1 MYNVSFHRTS
11 GNRSLIV
18 AFIIFIC
25 FFTFFIHNEV
35 IYADIME
42 SRNLVT
48 AREIVSDG
56 NWLIPRMN
64 GELRLE
70 KPPLPTWIAA
80 CIEWVAPGQLMLQRA
95 VAGLIATMM
104 VFFLYALATLMTKN
118 NLFGIISAIALCTSF
133 NVILMGRTAT
143 WDIYCHGFMLGA
155 IYFIFKGGQKPGTCW
170 KEFIWAGILL
180 GLSFLGKGPVSFYA
194 LLLPF
199 LLAYLLIYRPSFRDK
214 WRAVAVMLIICL
226 VMSLWWPVLLYL
238 THKELVLSVW
248 NKEST
253 AWLERNVRPWYY
265 YWKFFAESG
274 IWSLFLVT
282 ALIWPYWRKR
292 LQFRKEYLFA
302 VCWVF
307 MILICLSLLPE
318 KKTRYLLPVLIPS
331 ALVIAHLLLHWWQC
345 FQKGVFSRRE
355 RLIWRI
361 NALLIASVVA
371 LLPVGIYIMFFL
383 PGKLSLGYFLFFVF
397 LLEFL
402 ALGLFYAAV
411 KNKIP
416 GFLLG
421 ILALFFSIEIFF
433 MPVLVKLFNNPQLNS
448 IHAVNSMKALEHVP
462 FYYPCHE
469 ELRIEIVY
477 EARRKIR
484 PYCFQ
489 ENDSLP
495 ALPFVLVSQG
505 KAEDVLPDV
514 FRDRVE
520 LQVIGVYD
528 DNKRPAGT
536 TWHSPLFVHQVT
548 LVSEKG
554 DLEQ

>member
-1 MYNVSFHRTS
+1 MHNMSFNPALR
-11 GNRSLIV
+11 NRSLMV
-18 AFIIFIC
+18 AFILFIC

-80 CIEWVAPGQLMLQRA
+80 GIEQVAPGQLMLQRA
-95 VAGLIATMM
+95 AAGLIATMM
-104 VFFLYALATLMTKN
+104 VFFLYALATFMTRN
-118 NLFGIISAIALCTSF
+118 NLFGMISAIALCTSF

-155 IYFIFKGGQKPGTCW
+155 LYFIFKGGQKAGTCW

-199 LLAYLLIYRPSFRDK
+199 LLAYLIVYRPSFRGK
-214 WRAVAVMLIICL
+214 WRAVVVMLVICL
-226 VMSLWWPVLLYL
+226 VISLWWPVLLYL

-274 IWSLFLVT
+274 IWALFLVT
-282 ALIWPYWRKR
+282 ALVWPYWKKR

-318 KKTRYLLPVLIPS
+318 KKTRYLLPILIPS

-345 FQKGVFSRRE
+345 VQKGTLPRQE

-361 NALLIASVVA
+361 NTLSIASIVA
-371 LLPVGIYIMFFL
+371 LLPIGIYILFFI
-383 PGKLSLGYFLFFVF
+383 PGKLGMGYFLLLTF
-397 LLEFL
+397 LLELL
-402 ALGLFYAAV
+402 AFWLFTAAL
-411 KNKIP
+411 KNRVL
-416 GFLLG
+416 GFLFG
-421 ILALFFSIEIFF
+421 ILALFFSVEIFF
-433 MPVLVKLFNNPQLNS
+433 MPVLVKLFNNPELNS
-448 IHAVNSMKALEHVP
+448 IHAVNDIEALEKVP
-462 FYYPCHE
+462 FYYPCDE

-489 ENDSLP
+489 GNDSLP
-495 ALPFVLVSQG
+495 ELPFVLVSQG
-505 KAEDVLPDV
+505 KAEDVLPEV
-514 FRDRVE
+514 LQNRVA
-520 LQVIGVYD
+520 LQVIGIYD
-528 DNKRPAGT
+528 DNKRPAHT

-548 LVSEKG
+548 LVSEK
-554 DLEQ
+554 